1 MSMNGIDISD
11 YQSDLDL
18 GAIDFNFA
26 IIKAT
31 ENTGHVQSCCDSFVQ
46 KCKALG
52 KCWGFYHFMGEGD
65 PIEQAKHFVDNTKNY
80 FGEGVPV
87 LDYEM
92 YGRIGTDKAKQF
104 LDYVYAQTGVRCIVY
119 MSRSVCTEEDW
130 SQIAPNHALW
140 VAQYA
145 DNDQTGYQS
154 DPWLPSGG
162 FGAWDTC
169 AIHQYSSAGRLSG
182 YGSNLDL
189 DKAFMDSAAW
199 AKYANPGGAKHP
211 EPAPQAPKP
220 SRRQVAVDGLW
231 GRETTLALQEHYGL
245 YADGIVSGQNSSFR
259 GISAGC
265 LYGSFEWVPGG
276 GGGSPTIKALQGT
289 VGAAADGFV
298 GPDTWRALI
307 AYGMARGS
315 GAAYNDARLDAPS
328 VTIRWLQRSLN
339 AGTI

>member
-119 MSRSVCTEEDW
+119 MSRSVY
-130 SQIAPNHALW
+130 
-140 VAQYA
+140 AQKR
-145 DNDQTGYQS
+145 
-154 DPWLPSGG
+154 
-162 FGAWDTC
+162 
-169 AIHQYSSAGRLSG
+169 IGRR
-182 YGSNLDL
+182 
-189 DKAFMDSAAW
+189 
-199 AKYANPGGAKHP
+199 
-211 EPAPQAPKP
+211 
-220 SRRQVAVDGLW
+220 SRRIMRYGW
-231 GRETTLALQEHYGL
+231 RSTPTTTRRATRATRGYPRAASALGTP
-245 YADGIVSGQNSSFR
+245 ARSTSTARR
-259 GISAGC
+259 GA
-265 LYGSFEWVPGG
+265 
-276 GGGSPTIKALQGT
+276 
-289 VGAAADGFV
+289 
-298 GPDTWRALI
+298 
-307 AYGMARGS
+307 
-315 GAAYNDARLDAPS
+315 
-328 VTIRWLQRSLN
+328 
-339 AGTI
+339 